1 MTLEEQS
8 RLSYY
13 KEISSFSTHHNVSLV
28 QHIETKHIYVKKT
41 QDVYNKAV
49 YQTLIQLNDRHI
61 PRIYECIE
69 DGGQLTIIEEYVQG
83 ESLAEHL
90 QKYGVYTE
98 QEVVYIIQTICQ
110 VLDVLHHL
118 HPPIIHRDLKPEN
131 IIISSDGVLKM
142 IDFNA
147 AKQFTSNQDTD
158 TVLIGTREFA
168 APEQYGFSQSDA
180 RTDIYALGVM
190 MNILLTGDYPK
201 ERIYQN
207 EESQAKY
214 AGGTLT
220 EIIQKC
226 IAFSP
231 DMRYQDIRELR
242 RALSVVHGTE
252 EDTVDKKDKK
262 EIDEKPVL
270 EQKHPLF
277 PPGFRSGH
285 LWKMIVGA
293 LGYFFIFWLCLT
305 MKFTDTNHVVMTGLA
320 LWVNRI
326 CVLIGMLFTVV
337 MLFNYGNIQSYLPF
351 PKSKKLRLPVS
362 VLYSA
367 IGFIIM
373 AAICSV
379 FA

>member
-1 MTLEEQS
+1 MTLEEQL

-13 KEISSFSTHHNVSLV
+13 KEISDFGTHNNVSLV

-41 QDVYNKAV
+41 QDVYNKTV
-49 YQTLIQLNDRHI
+49 YQTLIKLDNRHI
-61 PRIYECIE
+61 PRIYECVE
-69 DGGQLTIIEEYVQG
+69 EQGQLIIIEEYVQG
-83 ESLAEHL
+83 ESLSELL
-90 QKYGVYTE
+90 QKHGVYTE
-98 QEVVYIIQTICQ
+98 WEVVEIVQTICQ
-110 VLDVLHHL
+110 VLDVLHHF
-118 HPPIIHRDLKPEN
+118 HPPIIHRDLKPDN
-131 IIISSDGVLKM
+131 IIISSDGVLKV
-142 IDFNA
+142 IDFNT
-147 AKQFTSNQDTD
+147 AKQFTSNQDSD

-180 RTDIYALGVM
+180 RTDIYALGIM
-190 MNILLTGDYPK
+190 MNILLTGYYPK
-201 ERIYQN
+201 DRIYQSEN
-207 EESQAKY
+207 QQAKY
-214 AGGTLT
+214 VGGTLT

-242 RALSVVHGTE
+242 RALSIVCMDE
-252 EDTVDKKDKK
+252 EDKVDRKNKK
-262 EIDEKPVL
+262 EFVEKHVVGR
-270 EQKHPLF
+270 KRPLL

-305 MKFTDTNHVVMTGLA
+305 MKFTDTNHVIMTGLA

-337 MLFNYGNIQSYLPF
+337 MLFNYGNIQNYLPF
-351 PKSKKLRLPVS
+351 PKSRKFRLPVS

-373 AAICSV
+373 AAICSI